1 VKIGVCVPGPGS
13 ISPARFEKRRAGRG
27 VMEPGPTT
35 TSRNKHFMSA
45 SDQTTG
51 TASSGWLANQ
61 PYVLLCITALCWAG
75 NAIVGRLAAGHIPP
89 VMLSFLRWSAA
100 FLIILPFAWKHLKR
114 DWSAIR
120 GQLGVMILLS
130 VTGISAFNT
139 MQYWALE
146 HTQALNTLLLQSAGP
161 LFVAVWSLILLGY
174 RLTPAQAG
182 GIVLSLAGVLVIL
195 LHGDFTTLANI
206 EFNRG
211 DIVFIAAL
219 AIFGI
224 YSVMSLKRPQI
235 HGLSFGAFTF
245 GCGAACLI
253 PLLIWEM
260 VSRPLMQLDAANLL
274 TLFYV
279 AVFPSTLAFLCFNRG
294 VQLIGANRAA
304 PFFHLVPV
312 FGAVMAMVFLG
323 ERPQLFHII
332 GFALVLSGVFIAS
345 RNPAKSGRSHRGR
358 D

>member
-1 VKIGVCVPGPGS
+1 
-13 ISPARFEKRRAGRG
+13 
-27 VMEPGPTT
+27 
-35 TSRNKHFMSA
+35 MSA

-51 TASSGWLANQ
+51 AASSGGWLANQ

-89 VMLSFLRWSAA
+89 VTLSFLRWSAA

-114 DWSAIR
+114 DWGTIR
-120 GQLGVMILLS
+120 GRLGMMIFLS

-146 HTQALNTLLLQSAGP
+146 HTTALNTLLLQSAGP

-182 GIVLSLAGVLVIL
+182 GITLSLAGVLVIL
-195 LHGDFTTLANI
+195 LHGDLTTLANI

-211 DIVFIAAL
+211 DIVFTAAL
-219 AIFGI
+219 AIFGV

-235 HGLSFGAFTF
+235 HGLSFVAFTF

-279 AVFPSTLAFLCFNRG
+279 AVFPSTVAYLLQPRRAVDRRQPRRALLPCGAG
-294 VQLIGANRAA
+294 V
-304 PFFHLVPV
+304 
-312 FGAVMAMVFLG
+312 
-323 ERPQLFHII
+323 
-332 GFALVLSGVFIAS
+332 
-345 RNPAKSGRSHRGR
+345 RGR
-358 D
+358 DGHGVSRRAAGAVPRHRLRAGAVRRFHRLAQPCEVRPQPSGP